1 MKIPLK
7 KYKPTTQNI
16 RVCNFGSTDP
26 ANENE
31 YTPTNYQIE
40 DFSTSFEQVLQAA
53 YYQVFSEEETLVFNR
68 QADLEFQLQ
77 NRQITVREFIR
88 GLAKSDRFYELV
100 VSTNNNYRLVEICF
114 KRLLGRTPYNQDE
127 KIAWSVKTSTLG
139 FHGFIDTIIDS
150 EEYTQAFGDNTV
162 PYQRKRMGRPLF
174 VLETPRYDQEYYK
187 KELAVTGHPDWQ
199 FIMEK
204 FPNYQQPEQEQTA
217 TQVAPDEANPNENR
231 VSTPKVG
238 DLDVDYLLR
247 KWLP

>member
-1 MKIPLK
+1 MKIPLQ

-16 RVCNFGSTDP
+16 RVRNFGPTDP
-26 ANENE
+26 ADENE
-31 YTPTNYQIE
+31 YTPTSYQIE
-40 DFSTSFEQVLQAA
+40 DSTTSIEQVLRAA
-53 YYQVFSEEETLVFNR
+53 YYQVFGEEETLAFNR
-68 QADLEFQLQ
+68 QKDLELQLQ

-88 GLAKSDRFYELV
+88 GLAKSEQFYELV

-150 EEYTQAFGDNTV
+150 EEYTQAFGDDTV
-162 PYQRKRMGRPLF
+162 PYQRKRMGGPLF
-174 VLETPRYDQEYYK
+174 VLETPRYDREYYER
-187 KELAVTGHPDWQ
+187 ELALTGHPDWQ

-204 FPNYQQPEQEQTA
+204 FPNYQSQQEQAA
-217 TQVAPDEANPNENR
+217 TQVAPDEPNPREDR